1 MFVAEFSA
9 GLLRGSTASLAD
21 SLDMFADAAVPAS
34 AVRPRRGGTPR
45 VDGERAGTR
54 LHGVGRSC
62 GLIANVTCLV
72 IISKHRR
79 GEVHMRASWIFS
91 TNDVIANLG
100 VIIGGALVYYLDNRF
115 PDLIIGFI
123 VGFIVLRGGIEIMKE
138 AREINAEDR
147 APATSKEEA

>member
-91 TNDVIANLG
+91 TNDVIANIG
-100 VIIGGALVYYLDNRF
+100 VILAGALVAWTGSSA
-115 PDLIIGFI
+115 PDLI
-123 VGFIVLRGGIEIMKE
+123 VGTVIALVVFSGALRIL
-138 AREINAEDR
+138 RLSRN
-147 APATSKEEA
+147 S